1 MFQRRAF
8 LFGAVGFGP
17 HIGGFDHQQTRIGII
32 DDVANLL
39 RGICVIDRGEHAAAR
54 HNGSVEHIPRVRGA
68 AHERHT
74 IALLQTVMHQAL
86 GDLANI
92 SKHLIT
98 GFGYPFAI
106 RFIGVERFVTHTFCT
121 IGVDVVNGGA
131 LVQRRLTLGFGG
143 QQTGF
148 RVKER
153 GGWESF
159 APLDGVRKID
169 MTVGGDDVVR
179 IVVVRIV
186 TGIVAD
192 GVNEV
197 TAQTQCLLREICSS
211 LVQRGDDGHVTLL
224 HI

>member
-1 MFQRRAF
+1 
-8 LFGAVGFGP
+8 
-17 HIGGFDHQQTRIGII
+17 
-32 DDVANLL
+32 
-39 RGICVIDRGEHAAAR
+39 
-54 HNGSVEHIPRVRGA
+54 
-68 AHERHT
+68 
-74 IALLQTVMHQAL
+74 MHQTF

-92 SKHLIT
+92 GEHLVA
-98 GFGYPFAI
+98 GFGYPFAV
-106 RFIGVERFVTHTFCT
+106 RLIGVERFVTHTLGS
-121 IGVDVVNGGA
+121 IGINIVDGGA

-143 QQTGF
+143 QQTRF

-169 MTVGGDDVVR
+169 MAVGGDDVVR
-179 IVVVRIV
+179 IVVVRSV

-197 TAQTQCLLREICSS
+197 TAQTQCLLRKICSS